1 MNLRR
6 LAGLVGAICLLG
18 MTSAGGM
25 AAEMNRSESV
35 QLAQSR
41 WVMGCGGRYRYRG
54 LMRRLYIP
62 GDRGRYG
69 HCREWGLWQGRSY
82 KGHHRL
88 PRGYWVWR
96 APYWYIYARR
106 GVVRAGPGP
115 RPGRRFA
122 RGCRG
127 SRYGYAGLMR
137 RLHIPRDRRR
147 YGLCREWGIWAGRS
161 YKGYANLPR
170 GYWVWRAPYWY
181 IYRRRVLYR

>member
-1 MNLRR
+1 MNSRR
-6 LAGLVGAICLLG
+6 LAGLAGVFCLLG
-18 MTSAGGM
+18 WLTAGG
-25 AAEMNRSESV
+25 AAADGSGPRSVE
-35 QLAQSR
+35 LAQGG

-62 GDRGRYG
+62 QDRRQYGR
-69 HCREWGLWQGRSY
+69 CREWGLWQGRSY

-115 RPGRRFA
+115 DRRFA

-127 SRYGYAGLMR
+127 SNYGYAGLMR
-137 RLHIPRDRRR
+137 RLHIPADRRQ
-147 YGLCREWGIWAGRS
+147 YGYCREWGIWAGHS

-181 IYRRRVLYR
+181 IYRRRVVLR